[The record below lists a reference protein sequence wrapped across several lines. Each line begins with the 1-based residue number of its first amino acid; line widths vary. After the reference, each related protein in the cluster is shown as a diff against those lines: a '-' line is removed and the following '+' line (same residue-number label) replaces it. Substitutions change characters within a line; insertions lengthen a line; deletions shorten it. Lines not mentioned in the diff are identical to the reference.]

1 MNPSAWGKGMYSSS
15 YICNDGCT
23 TEFLPSLQPDL
34 VPSNSD
40 MAGDSVAL
48 HKDSENIKN
57 LTERP
62 YCSSVD
68 AEPSWICSSQ
78 LELSPSRDTEHLS
91 TKRHPSPASSSC
103 GHHDWNINSG
113 HQAKRARV
121 ENIIKG
127 MTSSPVVRYTDVVT
141 HQNEKLDST
150 QESERLRELPLHQEG
165 HGFGSVSHSQITR
178 KHLESQQQHLSQV
191 RTKFNYFN
199 GEIHTTDSGNQEK
212 QSTCNNCPVTS
223 QRDVCNDA
231 SSESESSSNRKDQ
244 GWKKLKLT
252 NYSQSKP
259 ERIKLMADVL
269 KYELSRAVSRSV
281 DSIFKSMPLLQTSPN
296 DDSSPQS
303 LVCKDNTVRL
313 SCYGNVKE
321 QVEDVQTEALSLVV
335 EKPRLKRGDMFIQQ
349 SGSRDDSSLHEEE
362 PSLKNDKPA
371 RHSALRCSDVDHAKF
386 QMFDAHWN
394 LVKVRSKVNSRTARN
409 LPVDPMPLQTLCL
422 SHAKIESDGLLKNN
436 LYMMN
441 VSFTCFY
448 SDVI

>member
-1 MNPSAWGKGMYSSS
+1 MNPSAWGKGMYSS
-15 YICNDGCT
+15 YNCNDGCT
-23 TEFLPSLQPDL
+23 SEFLSSFQPDL

-40 MAGDSVAL
+40 GAGDTVAL

-78 LELSPSRDTEHLS
+78 LELSPPRDTEHLS

-103 GHHDWNINSG
+103 GHHDWNVNNG

-127 MTSSPVVRYTDVVT
+127 MTSTPAMRYADVIT
-141 HQNEKLDST
+141 NQNERSDGV

-165 HGFGSVSHSQITR
+165 HGFGSASHSQITR

-191 RTKFNYFN
+191 RTKFNYFRN
-199 GEIHTTDSGNQEK
+199 SEIHATDSGNREK
-212 QSTCNNCPVTS
+212 HLTCNNCPETC
-223 QRDVCNDA
+223 QRDVCTDA
-231 SSESESSSNRKDQ
+231 FRECESSSIRKDQ
-244 GWKKLKLT
+244 GWKKMKLI
-252 NYSQSKP
+252 NYSQTKP

-269 KYELSRAVSRSV
+269 KYELSRAVSRTV
-281 DSIFKSMPLLQTSPN
+281 DSIFKSMALLQTSPN

-303 LVCKDNTVRL
+303 PVCKDNTVRL

-321 QVEDVQTEALSLVV
+321 PVEDVQTEALSLVV
-335 EKPRLKRGDMFIQQ
+335 QKPQLKRGDKFILQ
-349 SGSRDDSSLHEEE
+349 SESRDDSSLHEEK
-362 PSLKNDKPA
+362 PLLKNDNPA
-371 RHSALRCSDVDHAKF
+371 CQSALRCSDVDQTKF
-386 QMFDAHWN
+386 EMIDAHWN
-394 LVKVRSKVNSRTARN
+394 SVKVRSKVNSRIARN
-409 LPVDPMPLQTLCL
+409 LPVDPVSLQSLCL
-422 SHAKIESDGLLKNN
+422 PHAKIETDGLLKNN

-441 VSFTCFY
+441 VSFTCFS
-448 SDVI
+448 SDVV

>member
-23 TEFLPSLQPDL
+23 AEFLSSFQPDL

-40 MAGDSVAL
+40 GAGDSVAL
-48 HKDSENIKN
+48 NKDSENIKN

-78 LELSPSRDTEHLS
+78 LELSPSRDTDNLS

-103 GHHDWNINSG
+103 GHHDWNSG

-127 MTSSPVVRYTDVVT
+127 MTSTPAMRYADVMT
-141 HQNEKLDST
+141 NQNERLDGV
-150 QESERLRELPLHQEG
+150 QESERLRELPLHHEG
-165 HGFGSVSHSQITR
+165 HGFGSASHSQMTR

-191 RTKFNYFN
+191 RTKFNYFIA
-199 GEIHTTDSGNQEK
+199 EIHTPDSGNREK
-212 QSTCNNCPVTS
+212 HPTCNNCPETC
-223 QRDVCNDA
+223 QRDVCTDA
-231 SSESESSSNRKDQ
+231 FSEFESSSNRKDQ
-244 GWKKLKLT
+244 GWKKLKLI
-252 NYSQSKP
+252 NYSQTKP

-281 DSIFKSMPLLQTSPN
+281 DSIFKSMPLLQASPN

-303 LVCKDNTVRL
+303 PVCKDNTVRL
-313 SCYGNVKE
+313 SYYGNVKE

-335 EKPRLKRGDMFIQQ
+335 QKPRLKRGDKFILQ
-349 SGSRDDSSLHEEE
+349 SGSRDDSSLHEEK
-362 PSLKNDKPA
+362 PLLKNDNPA
-371 RHSALRCSDVDHAKF
+371 CQSALRCSDADQTKF
-386 QMFDAHWN
+386 EMFDAHWN
-394 LVKVRSKVNSRTARN
+394 SVKVRSKVNSRTARN
-409 LPVDPMPLQTLCL
+409 LPVDPMPLQSLCL
-422 SHAKIESDGLLKNN
+422 PHAKTESDGLLKNN
-436 LYMMN
+436 FYMMN